1 MLRRSLALL
10 VALSLVA
17 GLTAADKPK
26 PIKPSK
32 SFTGRID
39 KDQQK
44 EGPANGVIANAK
56 DLEKLWKAW
65 KIKDE
70 MPKVD
75 FDKELVLVVTSSTS
89 GLRASATL
97 DDKGD
102 VKVLSLATRDI
113 RDDFAFNILVIS
125 RTGVKTINGKDIP
138 K

>member
-1 MLRRSLALL
+1 MLRRSFAIL

-75 FDKELVLVVTSSTS
+75 FDKELVLIATGQCGKVTLAPS
-89 GLRASATL
+89 L

-102 VKVLSLATRDI
+102 VKTLALATRDL
-113 RDDFAFNILVIS
+113 REDFAYNIVVIS
-125 RTGVKTINGKDIP
+125 REGVKTINGKEI

>member
-1 MLRRSLALL
+1 MLSRT
-10 VALSLVA
+10 LSLVA
-17 GLTAADKPK
+17 LACLTALVVAADKPTPIK
-26 PIKPSK
+26 PIKMFK
-32 SFTGRID
+32 GRID

-44 EGPANGVIANAK
+44 ESPKDGVIANAK